1 MRERYRTFEAM
12 LALGEFSIADLAARS
27 GVSASTIRTILRR
40 ESPYVER
47 IATESTGL
55 QDGRPL
61 RWRVRA
67 ETREHLSETLREL
80 KNSDAG
86 PWPGEPQEAA
96 QALPAARVA
105 SNTTAVGRD
114 TSITASSEVAVE
126 VIHEKV
132 VPPGPTGQGSLAP
145 PIASQYPGRE
155 LSGRKTKLFISYSHR
170 DERHREQLV
179 THLAGLRR
187 QGVIADWHDRKIVP
201 GQEWRDAID
210 QNLDAA
216 DCVLLLISSDFLAS
230 DYCYSIEMQRTLEK
244 HREGRVLVIPVI
256 VRPADWQ
263 HTPLADLQALPK
275 DAKPVVE
282 WPRRDRAWLS
292 VTEGLRRALATV
304 LAKPL
309 EEESSGGSAPRVS
322 PTVAG
327 RSARNPTLKIG
338 ARGRGVRRLQRAL
351 CRAGEHV
358 DIDGLFGQ
366 ETWEAVCSLQRSRR
380 LNVDGIAGY
389 TTWTELPSGAP
400 MPDLLPGARGDVVAQ
415 LQRVL
420 AEQAHGRWESSPRA
434 ATGEFDDSTSAAV
447 KAFQKWNGIAS
458 DGIVGDQT
466 WAVPAGESSLE
477 VAVGLKFRID
487 DELL

>member
-1 MRERYRTFEAM
+1 MRERYRTLEAM
-12 LALGEFSIADLAARS
+12 LALGEFSVADLAARS

-40 ESPYVER
+40 ESPYVEQ

-55 QDGRPL
+55 HGGRPV

-80 KNSDAG
+80 ENSGAE

-96 QALPAARVA
+96 QALPAARVV
-105 SNTTAVGRD
+105 SNTTAAGRD
-114 TSITASSEVAVE
+114 MSITASSDVAVE

-132 VPPGPTGQGSLAP
+132 VPPGPTGQRSLAP
-145 PIASQYPGRE
+145 SIASLYSDRK
-155 LSGRKTKLFISYSHR
+155 LSARKAKLFISYSHR
-170 DERHREQLV
+170 DERYREQLV

-216 DCVLLLISSDFLAS
+216 DCVLLLVSSDFLAS

-244 HREGRVLVIPVI
+244 YREGRVLVIPVI

-282 WPRRDRAWLS
+282 WLRRDRAWLS
-292 VTEGLRRALATV
+292 VTDGLRRALTAV
-304 LAKPL
+304 LAKPP
-309 EEESSGGSAPRVS
+309 EEENIGRSAPRVS
-322 PTVAG
+322 STIAG
-327 RSARNPTLKIG
+327 RPTRNPTLKIG
-338 ARGRGVRRLQRAL
+338 DRGRGVRRLQRAL

-358 DIDGLFGQ
+358 DIDGLFRQ
-366 ETWEAVCSLQRSRR
+366 ETAEAVCSLQRSRG
-380 LNVDGIAGY
+380 LIVDGIAGSS
-389 TTWTELPSGAP
+389 TWAQLPSGAP
-400 MPDLLPGARGDVVAQ
+400 MPVLLPGARGDVVTQ
-415 LQRVL
+415 LQRIL
-420 AEQAHGRWESSPRA
+420 AEQAHSRWESSPRA

-447 KAFQKWNGIAS
+447 KAFQKWNGLAS
-458 DGIVGDQT
+458 DGIVGDRT
-466 WAVPAGESSLE
+466 WAAPAGESSLE
-477 VAVGLKFRID
+477 VAVGLKFRVD
-487 DELL
+487 DELS